1 MTQCHI
7 DTKSTKHTEK
17 NPTTRERE
25 KEGERAT
32 AITSV
37 TTATIS
43 SRPSGVGIARASSP
57 KYGINPGVGVSCI

>member
-7 DTKSTKHTEK
+7 DTKSTKHSEK

-25 KEGERAT
+25 GERAT
-32 AITSV
+32 TITSV

-43 SRPSGVGIARASSP
+43 SRPSGVGIARVSSP